1 MSGIVR
7 IAGLETVSQRL
18 AELGNFQRWGLE
30 PMQDTQEVV
39 VEAAKEYPRKSGT
52 FSAKAT
58 PGQKRAYWAKVRSG
72 EARHSEGSG
81 YIRSNRLSQGWQ
93 SEYPYLSGNTIT
105 GEVTNEVPYA
115 VFVMGDRR
123 QPFHEDSGFKKEQ
136 ELLDSLAGE
145 LDEIW
150 QGAVNKVLR

>member
-1 MSGIVR
+1 MSGAVR
-7 IAGLETVSQRL
+7 IAGLEMVSLRL

-30 PMQDTQEVV
+30 PMQDTQEAVK
-39 VEAAKEYPRKSGT
+39 VEAQKYPKKSGT

-93 SEYPYLSGNTIT
+93 SNSPTASATGIQ